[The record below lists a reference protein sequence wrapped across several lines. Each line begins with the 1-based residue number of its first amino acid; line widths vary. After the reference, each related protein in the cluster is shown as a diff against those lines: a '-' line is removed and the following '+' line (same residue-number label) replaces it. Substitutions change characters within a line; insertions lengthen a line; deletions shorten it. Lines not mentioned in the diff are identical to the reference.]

1 MERNDL
7 NQAIG
12 TWEDDT
18 IVAISTSIGEA
29 GIGIVRLSGPD
40 AFTITDRIFSP
51 ASGKPY
57 EAKDNRKL
65 RFGYIKDQEE
75 TVDEVLVSY
84 MKGPHTY
91 TAEDVV
97 EINAHGGAVSVKRI
111 LQLCLEAGA
120 RMAEGGEYTRR
131 AFLNGRI
138 DLAQAEAVF
147 DVIDAKTSRAH
158 EQAVQQLGGSV
169 SNEVGKLKK
178 KTLDLLAHIEYA
190 INFMEDAQEDL
201 PEEPMI
207 AKAKEIIGEMDKLI
221 SSSKRGKILREGI
234 RTVIVG
240 RPNVGKSSLLN
251 ALLQDNRAIV
261 TDVPGTT
268 RDSIEEA
275 YNLDGVQLQLIDTAG
290 IRETEDVVE
299 AIGVNK
305 SRSLLSQA
313 DLVLVILDGSDQ
325 VEEEDYLLVDEAMK
339 KPTIILINKMD
350 LGLSPS
356 AEAFRQSIQEKY
368 PESKLLEI
376 SAQEAEGLDKLQ
388 EAILDLFFQDD
399 IYHSHETMITNMRH
413 SQLLTEAKDE
423 LKEAIKD
430 LEMGFTLDAIEVY
443 CRSAYKKLA
452 EITGEAMDDDILD
465 KIFSDFCVGK

>member
-1 MERNDL
+1 MN
-7 NQAIG
+7 
-12 TWEDDT
+12 
-18 IVAISTSIGEA
+18 
-29 GIGIVRLSGPD
+29 
-40 AFTITDRIFSP
+40 
-51 ASGKPY
+51 
-57 EAKDNRKL
+57 DNRKL
-65 RFGYIKDQEE
+65 RFGWIKDGDE

-97 EINAHGGAVSVKRI
+97 EINGHGGAISVKRI
-111 LQLCLEAGA
+111 LQLCLQAGA

-147 DVIDAKTSRAH
+147 DVIDAKTARAH
-158 EQAVQQLGGSV
+158 EQAVQQLRGSV
-169 SNEVGKLKK
+169 SDEVSKLKK

-207 AKAKEIIGEMDKLI
+207 AKAQEIISEMDKLI
-221 SSSKRGKILREGI
+221 TSSKRGKILREGI

-251 ALLQDNRAIV
+251 ALLNDNRAIV

-290 IRETEDVVE
+290 IRETEDIVE

-305 SRSLLSQA
+305 SRSLLNQA
-313 DLVLVILDGSDQ
+313 DLVLVILDGSAEI
-325 VEEEDYLLVDEAMK
+325 EEEDIQLVEEAMK
-339 KPTIILINKMD
+339 RPTIILFNKKD
-350 LGLSPS
+350 LGFSPS
-356 AEAFRQSIQEKY
+356 AGAFRQKLRDKY
-368 PESKLLEI
+368 PESKMLDI
-376 SAQEAEGLDKLQ
+376 SAQEAEGLDQLQ

-399 IYHSHETMITNMRH
+399 IYHSHDTMITNMRH
-413 SQLLTEAKDE
+413 SQLLSEAKEE
-423 LKEAIKD
+423 LEEAMND
-430 LEMGFTLDAIEVY
+430 LEMGFTLDAVEVY
-443 CRSAYKKLA
+443 CRSTYKKLA